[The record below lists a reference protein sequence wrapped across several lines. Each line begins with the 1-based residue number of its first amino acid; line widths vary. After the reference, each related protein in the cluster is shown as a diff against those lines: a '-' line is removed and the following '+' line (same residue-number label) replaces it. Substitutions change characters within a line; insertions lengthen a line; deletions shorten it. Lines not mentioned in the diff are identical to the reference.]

1 MSDAEAQTLIED
13 LFSLAGK
20 TAVVVGGGGVL
31 AGEMSMGLAG
41 AGANIVIA
49 DLNEDAAR
57 RQAQAVRG
65 LGCRRDQLAPQRGVA
80 LAVRAHLK
88 DAQPFRR

>member
-1 MSDAEAQTLIED
+1 MVQNLNDERPNVRLRAAPKPRWRAKASGRPRNKGSSD
-13 LFSLAGK
+13 
-20 TAVVVGGGGVL
+20 
-31 AGEMSMGLAG
+31 
-41 AGANIVIA
+41 
-49 DLNEDAAR
+49 R
-57 RQAQAVRG
+57 RFRG